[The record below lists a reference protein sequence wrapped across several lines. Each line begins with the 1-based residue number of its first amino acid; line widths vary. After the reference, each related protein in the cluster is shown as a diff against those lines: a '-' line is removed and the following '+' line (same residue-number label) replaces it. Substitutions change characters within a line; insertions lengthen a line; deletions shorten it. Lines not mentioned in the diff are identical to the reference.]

1 MLPCGPREIAA
12 LSEKYRLLVELRR
25 ARERGEPLP
34 PRAVLRDL
42 AWRFPGALRELDR
55 MPMATIERRIAELAD
70 ASRGG
75 ATREWMAAHASY
87 HELLRFALAHKLA
100 RAFEREAPDIAA
112 PAAAD
117 REFLEALRAA
127 PGGRM
132 VPLVRSTI
140 ARVLARE
147 VADVVALLEGS

>member
-25 ARERGEPLP
+25 ARERGEPPP
-34 PRAVLRDL
+34 PRAVFRDL
-42 AWRFPGALRELDR
+42 ASRFPGALRELDR
-55 MPMATIERRIAELAD
+55 MPMATLERRIAELAD
-70 ASRGG
+70 ASSGG
-75 ATREWMAAHASY
+75 ATREWMAAHAGY

-100 RAFEREAPDIAA
+100 RAHGRAPPVMA
-112 PAAAD
+112 PPQAAD
-117 REFLEALRAA
+117 REFLEQLRAA

-132 VPLVRSTI
+132 VPLARGAI

-147 VADVVALLEGS
+147 VADVVALLEG